1 MSVPDYKTPTV
12 ITGVVSRIGS
22 VSWSADGSHHII
34 FMLENSNE
42 VYAVNSFSN
51 KGAFPEQNAFAAL
64 TKVGDTVEVSV
75 YIEGSANRLK
85 LKNITLMNEVGG
97 SNLILRY

>member
-22 VSWSADGSHHII
+22 VTWSADGSHHII

-42 VYAVNSFSN
+42 VYAVDSFAY
-51 KGAFPEQNAFAAL
+51 KQAFPAENAFAAL
-64 TKVGDTVEVSV
+64 TKIGDTVEVSV
-75 YIEGSANRLK
+75 YIEGSANSLK
-85 LKNITLMNEVGG
+85 FKNITLMNELGG
-97 SNLILRY
+97 STLTLRY